1 MPSYTQS
8 SYEQYDVVAGPGP
21 LGPWGLVL
29 CEVVLSASL
38 RTPDLSFLSKEKKF
52 LRTLVRCRTAG
63 FPGSLWKL

>member
-8 SYEQYDVVAGPGP
+8 SYEQYDVVAGPWA

>member
-8 SYEQYDVVAGPGP
+8 SYEQYDVVAGPGA

-52 LRTLVRCRTAG
+52 LRTVVRCRTAG